1 MKMSKFIIGRA
12 IQVFITLLI
21 ILTLLFLIF
30 RLMPG
35 DPTSHVIDPGMSAE
49 ARQGLLELYG
59 LDRPLYVQYGLYMR
73 NMLTGQLGRSFRT
86 QNPVWMDL
94 QPRIMPTL
102 LLFGT
107 SLVLVYIVG
116 ILLGM
121 MMAWHRGSKLEIG
134 GIVGSLSFRSMP
146 YFWFGLLMLFVFA
159 GELEWFP
166 TGGMKT
172 AGAELSAMGNILDI
186 LYHMTLPLITML
198 IVGIGGIALL
208 MRQCMLDT
216 LGEDYITTARAKGLP
231 ENRIMIKH
239 AARNA
244 MLPIVT
250 SIAISIAF
258 IFGGGVITEIVFS
271 WPGLGTLLI
280 TRTLAQD
287 YPVVEGAFFII
298 AVLVLIMNAVADVFY
313 AYLDPRI
320 SL

>member
-1 MKMSKFIIGRA
+1 MKLSKFIIGRT

-49 ARQGLLELYG
+49 AKENLMALYG
-59 LDRPLYVQYGLYMR
+59 LDKPLYTQYGLYMR
-73 NMLTGQLGRSFRT
+73 NMLTGQLGTSFRT

-107 SLVLVYIVG
+107 SMIVVYILG

-121 MMAWHRGSKLEIG
+121 FMAWNRGSKLEMG
-134 GIVGSLSFRSMP
+134 GIIGSLSFRSMP
-146 YFWFGLLMLFVFA
+146 YFWFGLLMLFIFS

-172 AGAELSAMGNILDI
+172 AGVEMSTFGAILDV
-186 LYHMTLPLITML
+186 LYHMALPLMTMI

-208 MRQCMLDT
+208 MRQSMLDT

-231 ENRIMIKH
+231 ERKIMIHH

-244 MLPIVT
+244 LLPIVT

-258 IFGGGVITEIVFS
+258 IFAGGVITEIVFS

-298 AVLVLIMNAVADVFY
+298 AILVLVMNAVSDVFY
-313 AYLDPRI
+313 AYLDPRVR
-320 SL
+320 L

>member
-1 MKMSKFIIGRA
+1 MKLSKFIIGRT

-35 DPTSHVIDPGMSAE
+35 DPTSHVIDPGMSPE
-49 ARQGLLELYG
+49 ARESLMELYG
-59 LDRPLYVQYGLYMR
+59 LDRPLYAQYGLYMR
-73 NMLTGQLGRSFRT
+73 NMLTGRFGTSFRT
-86 QNPVWMDL
+86 QNPVFMDL
-94 QPRIMPTL
+94 RPRIMPTL

-107 SLVLVYIVG
+107 SMIIVYILG

-121 MMAWHRGSKLEIG
+121 FMAWNRGSKLEMG
-134 GIVGSLSFRSMP
+134 GIVGSLTFRSMP
-146 YFWFGLLMLFVFA
+146 YFWFGLLMLFAFA

-172 AGAELSAMGNILDI
+172 AGVDMPAHKEALDI
-186 LYHMTLPLITML
+186 LYHMTLPLITMV

-208 MRQCMLDT
+208 MRQSMLDT
-216 LGEDYITTARAKGLP
+216 LGEDYIVTARAKGLP
-231 ENRIMIKH
+231 ENKIMIHH

-244 MLPIVT
+244 LLPIVT

-258 IFGGGVITEIVFS
+258 IFAGGVITEIVFS
-271 WPGLGTLLI
+271 WPGLGSLLI

-298 AVLVLIMNAVADVFY
+298 AILVLVMNAVSDVFY
-313 AYLDPRI
+313 AFLDPRVK
-320 SL
+320 L